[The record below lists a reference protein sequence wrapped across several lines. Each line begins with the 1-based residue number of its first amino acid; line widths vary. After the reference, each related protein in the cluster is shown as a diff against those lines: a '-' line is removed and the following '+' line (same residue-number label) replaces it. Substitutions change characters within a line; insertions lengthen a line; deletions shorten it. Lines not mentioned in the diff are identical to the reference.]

1 MKHPIELMGW
11 IEECLREVSRWKTP
25 PNWSEKEWQEEMKGV
40 AFLAGWVAFY
50 SYKSHQK
57 IPTSQFVKGRIKA
70 ALLQRYREEWRFASL
85 CQPFVQSSDDD
96 VGEANEMPIEEI
108 ADVPAEMV
116 FWWRV
121 EVRDLLARLGPKEH
135 YLLERLFI
143 DGLSEQEVAREL
155 GISQATVSR
164 WKQEAIEKLKSML
177 FGKCPESD
185 TERRCN

>member
-1 MKHPIELMGW
+1 MGW

-40 AFLAGWVAFY
+40 ALLAGYLAFC

-57 IPTSQFVKGRIKA
+57 VPTNLFVKGRIKA
-70 ALLQRYREEWRFASL
+70 ALLQRYREEWRFASR
-85 CQPFVQSSDDD
+85 CCSCNRASGDD
-96 VGEANEMPIEEI
+96 VGEMDEIAIEELAGI
-108 ADVPAEMV
+108 SAEAV

-143 DGLSEQEVAREL
+143 DGLSEQEVADEL
-155 GISQATVSR
+155 GVSQATVNR
-164 WKQEAIEKLKSML
+164 WKRKAIEKLKSML
-177 FGKCPESD
+177 VGECSESD
-185 TERRCN
+185 AEWTHE